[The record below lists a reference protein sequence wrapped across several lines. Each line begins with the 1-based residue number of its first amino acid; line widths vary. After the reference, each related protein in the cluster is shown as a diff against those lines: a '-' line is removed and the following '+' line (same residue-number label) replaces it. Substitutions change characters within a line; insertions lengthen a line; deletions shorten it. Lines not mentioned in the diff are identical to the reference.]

1 MTTNTTSPLQAAHLG
16 AAPHTDAAGNSLTRW
31 TLTLGDQKVFQDVDQ
46 WGLPYDGSPNGD
58 LHDDLCDWLIIAGR
72 LDADALNAL

>member
-1 MTTNTTSPLQAAHLG
+1 MTTNTTHPLQAAHLD
-16 AAPHTDAAGNSLTRW
+16 ASPRTDAAGNPLTRF
-31 TLTLGDQKVFQDVDQ
+31 TLTLDDQEVFQDVDQ
-46 WGLPYDGSPNGD
+46 WGLPYDGSPRSD